1 MLKNILLPSPPVPRD
16 LQAIAWFEELGP
28 LQDALMLGLLGW
40 LAGFLEVNELFKL
53 W

>member
-1 MLKNILLPSPPVPRD
+1 MLKNILLPLPPVLWD
-16 LQAIAWFEELGP
+16 LQAIAWFEELEA